1 MSVANESKERQGVCV
16 YNSIITH
23 NDFKLN
29 ENLNVIIK
37 RNLIIC
43 VIQSMYISTYIIV
56 WCN

>member
-1 MSVANESKERQGVCV
+1 MISN
-16 YNSIITH
+16 Y
-23 NDFKLN
+23 LN

-37 RNLIIC
+37 RNLIVC